1 MGERAREAS
10 KKQLPNG
17 ISLFFGD
24 GKLQNNKKNGNRKIT
39 HDTRHDNLQLNSAGN
54 WLQNIYIYILK
65 YIYIYVFWEKSRD
78 KYGQGQGRRS
88 QVKKTRPEL

>member
-54 WLQNIYIYILK
+54 WLLK
-65 YIYIYVFWEKSRD
+65 YIYIYMFFGRNQEINMAKAKEEEAKSKRHAP
-78 KYGQGQGRRS
+78 S
-88 QVKKTRPEL
+88 SSN

>member
-54 WLQNIYIYILK
+54 WLLK
-65 YIYIYVFWEKSRD
+65 YIYIYICFLGEIKR
-78 KYGQGQGRRS
+78 
-88 QVKKTRPEL
+88 

>member
-24 GKLQNNKKNGNRKIT
+24 GKLQNNKKKT
-39 HDTRHDNLQLNSAGN
+39 AT
-54 WLQNIYIYILK
+54 
-65 YIYIYVFWEKSRD
+65 EKLHMIRD
-78 KYGQGQGRRS
+78 MIICN
-88 QVKKTRPEL
+88 